1 MNSFKSILKKNW
13 LLFFCLV
20 IIILQFAQI
29 GYFKRAVFLQSYD
42 ANYWKDRFE
51 HSQWAFPLSQRIIG
65 DDGIYSYGGYRLI
78 QGDSIETT
86 NSNKPPVGIYLI
98 GLSILFF
105 KNPVFSELI
114 IGIGTVIFFY
124 LLALELLK
132 DKKLALMTATLFTL
146 EPFIFSNF
154 AITLLDLPQLFFLL
168 INLVFLLY
176 AVKNKKF
183 SSLLILISGLS
194 LGFFTE
200 TKPPLLLPIIIGL
213 ESIYLYKQKYFWQ
226 FFPMA
231 IGFTI
236 GIITPYF
243 RYFQLGH
250 NLIDY
255 IKLHKYM
262 ASIYYSGHNQLFPLS
277 IWQSLFL
284 GYFPDVVSGKLTKIG
299 NWWPFLPIVVIAG
312 MAQTIKTL
320 FQRKSPLFLK
330 GLAVFFLIVLVI
342 YTLVPSYARYLVLAI
357 PFLYIFAAEFLKKY
371 AAKPILLGAFIII
384 AIAGLF
390 YSSYLL
396 IPTPDNILQGF
407 KYNFTHQFF
416 QDIYME
422 DISASNRITYSKQ
435 QFRELNQKA
444 LTNASIVDVNF
455 KELSRSI
462 PYLGKAGQVK
472 YLVTYTTRDLG
483 KFSEEKTVLLTN
495 DRGEWKIDWN
505 WNLLLN
511 SFKPGDKFILNIN
524 SGKRGTIYDSKGNV
538 LASDQN
544 ALLIKINPD
553 KIDTK
558 REQAM
563 LKLLGGISSQQGV
576 YLQNSYL
583 ENTLPNTYVPVL
595 TTITT
600 LYKTQLDELNTY
612 PGLTLEMYTSRLY
625 AINALSKNLI
635 TPVKNT
641 RFSERF
647 TRIYSSTNYHG
658 IDGIEKKYDKQ
669 LSGYNGGI
677 LTLVDEN
684 GKLIRTLIS
693 RQPKNGTDIIIP

>member
-1 MNSFKSILKKNW
+1 MILLKTILKKNW
-13 LLFFCLV
+13 LLIFCFL
-20 IIILQFAQI
+20 IIFLQFTQL
-29 GYFKRAVFLQSYD
+29 GYFKRSVFLQNYD

-51 HSQWAFPLSQRIIG
+51 HSQWTLPLSQRIIG
-65 DDGIYSYGGYRLI
+65 DDGIYSYAGYRLI
-78 QGDSIETT
+78 KGDSIEAT
-86 NSNKPPVGIYLI
+86 NANKPPVGIYLI

-105 KNPVFSELI
+105 QNPVFSELI

-154 AITLLDLPQLFFLL
+154 TITLLDLPQLFFLL

-176 AVKNKKF
+176 AAKNKKF

-200 TKPPLLLPIIIGL
+200 TKPPLLLPIIIVL

-231 IGFTI
+231 IGFAV
-236 GIITPYF
+236 GILIPYF

-284 GYFPDVVSGKLTKIG
+284 GYFPDVVSGKLTRIE
-299 NWWPFLPIVVIAG
+299 NWWPLLPVVAIAG
-312 MAQTIKTL
+312 MAQTVKTL
-320 FQRKSPLFLK
+320 FQRKSTLFLK
-330 GLAVFFLIVLVI
+330 GLAIFFLIVLVI
-342 YTLVPSYARYLVLAI
+342 YTLVPSYSRYLILVI
-357 PFLYIFAAEFLKKY
+357 PFLYIFAAQVFKKY
-371 AAKPILLGAFIII
+371 AAKPIFLGTFIII

-396 IPTPDNILQGF
+396 IPVPDNILQGF
-407 KYNFTHQFF
+407 KYNFSHQYF
-416 QDIYME
+416 QDIYRE
-422 DISASNRITYSKQ
+422 DITAPSRVSYSQ
-435 QFRELNQKA
+435 EQFREIAQKT
-444 LTNASIVDVNF
+444 LIDASIVDVNF

-495 DRGEWKIDWN
+495 EKGQWKVNWN

-511 SFKPGDKFILNIN
+511 SFKPGDKLVLNTLN
-524 SGKRGTIYDSKGNV
+524 GKRGTIYDNNEKV
-538 LASDQN
+538 LVQDSN
-544 ALLIKINPD
+544 SLLIKINPE

-558 REQAM
+558 REMKM
-563 LKLLGGISSQQGV
+563 LILLSTLTAQEKIH
-576 YLQNSYL
+576 LQNAYL
-583 ENTLPNTYVPVL
+583 ENPLPNTYVDVATPFIQL
-595 TTITT
+595 TN
-600 LYKTQLDELNTY
+600 KQQAELESY
-612 PGLTLEMYTSRLY
+612 PGIELIAYNSRLY
-625 AINALSKNLI
+625 SQMPKVL
-635 TPVKNT
+635 PVENT
-641 RFSERF
+641 NYTERC

-658 IDGIEKKYDKQ
+658 ISGIEKEYDNK
-669 LSGYNGGI
+669 LSGQNGGT